1 MLAFLSYF
9 VDLQLIIYMALA
21 AGTSRIKTGPITLHT
36 QTAMHIAQ
44 MMTQVCNHRLKNTK
58 FLTGD

>member
-1 MLAFLSYF
+1 
-9 VDLQLIIYMALA
+9 MALA

-44 MMTQVCNHRLKNTK
+44 MMTQVCNHHLKNTK